1 MKITKE
7 IDLGEYIVVIEYD
20 DNGSGYIKVTINDEL
35 GEEIEHIEIE
45 NDNNTE
51 GKDDINP
58 SLN

>member
-7 IDLGEYIVVIEYD
+7 VDLGEYTVIIEYD
-20 DNGSGYIKVTINDEL
+20 DNGSGYIKVAINDEL

-45 NDNNTE
+45 NDDDPE